1 MLRSSLSSGDV
12 TLASSTTMQL
22 GSEMPIELTEFD
34 HKQPIISL
42 FILDTVADINS
53 ISSRMSFAQLFIIV
67 RDHEVVDSHW
77 NNIKQ
82 QWAGNSNILAIEQMK
97 VHEIKSKPLKI
108 KLYSSSQI
116 KIRNKAVGV

>member
-53 ISSRMSFAQLFIIV
+53 ISNRMSFAQLFINV
-67 RDHEVVDSHW
+67 RDHEVVDS
-77 NNIKQ
+77 Q
-82 QWAGNSNILAIEQMK
+82 
-97 VHEIKSKPLKI
+97 
-108 KLYSSSQI
+108 Y
-116 KIRNKAVGV
+116 